1 MGLKEWT
8 HNLCHSGDSLAN
20 VHYGLEPVN
29 PVSPSLVAMLQF
41 FHDDGEKYSLAEY
54 EEYWKS
60 RGLASPSST
69 CARLGSWND
78 VKARVRQCMCYAVA
92 PDGTWE
98 WGEAVLAV
106 YREHHPRCG
115 VQ

>member
-41 FHDDGEKYSLAEY
+41 FHDDVEKYSLAGPG
-54 EEYWKS
+54 K
-60 RGLASPSST
+60 
-69 CARLGSWND
+69 
-78 VKARVRQCMCYAVA
+78 
-92 PDGTWE
+92 
-98 WGEAVLAV
+98 
-106 YREHHPRCG
+106 HPMACRNTS
-115 VQ
+115 